1 MNPIT
6 ERGWFEYD
14 EADVLDEV
22 DEVDERDVVDVLSL
36 PRFNIVPTIQQVT
49 RNNTPMTAQMEFTIL
64 SVFFF
69 FSSGLKIT
77 GAGVGVAVVP
87 DQEVEPVQVV

>member
-14 EADVLDEV
+14 DADVLDE
-22 DEVDERDVVDVLSL
+22 DDERDVVEVLSL

-87 DQEVEPVQVV
+87 EPVVAPVQVV